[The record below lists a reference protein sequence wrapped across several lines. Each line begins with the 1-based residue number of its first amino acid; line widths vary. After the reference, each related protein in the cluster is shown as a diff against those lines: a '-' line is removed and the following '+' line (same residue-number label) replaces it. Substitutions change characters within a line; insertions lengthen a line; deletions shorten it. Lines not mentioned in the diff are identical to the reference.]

1 MKSFFRTI
9 AIKLRRFMS
18 GRYGADE
25 FSLFLLIV
33 YLVLSMLAVLPYCNA
48 LYAVALSACVFSL
61 YRCFSRNIYRR
72 NAERT
77 WFLGKWSKIK
87 SFFRRKRR
95 IFKERKTHKFFKC
108 KRCGAVLRVPKG
120 KGRIEITCPKCKNKL
135 TKKT

>member
-1 MKSFFRTI
+1 MKNFFSKI
-9 AIKLRRFMS
+9 AIKLNRFMS

-33 YLVLSMLAVLPYCNA
+33 YFVLSVLALLPYCA
-48 LYAVALSACVFSL
+48 VLYSVALSACVFSL
-61 YRCFSRNIYRR
+61 FRCFSRNIYRR

-77 WFLGKWSKIK
+77 WFLGKRAKLK
-87 SFFRRKRR
+87 SFFKRKRR
-95 IFKERKTHKFFKC
+95 IFKERKTHRFFKC

>member
-1 MKSFFRTI
+1 MKNFFRKI
-9 AIKLRRFMS
+9 AIKLNRFMN

-25 FSLFLLIV
+25 FSLFLIIV
-33 YLVLSMLAVLPYCNA
+33 YFSLSMLALLPYCA
-48 LYAVALSACVFSL
+48 VLYSVALSACAFAL
-61 YRCFSRNIYRR
+61 FRFFSRNVYRR

-77 WFLGKWSKIK
+77 WFLDKYGKLK

-95 IFKERKTHKFFKC
+95 IFKERKTHRFFKC

-120 KGRIEITCPKCKNKL
+120 KGRIEITCPKCNNKL